1 MTASCI
7 DDRAADAR
15 DVVGAWRG
23 IAAGL
28 ATAAGPTA
36 GGRAV
41 G

>member
-1 MTASCI
+1 MTASYI
-7 DDRAADAR
+7 DDRAADAP
-15 DVVGAWRG
+15 DVAAWRA

-28 ATAAGPTA
+28 ATAAGLTA